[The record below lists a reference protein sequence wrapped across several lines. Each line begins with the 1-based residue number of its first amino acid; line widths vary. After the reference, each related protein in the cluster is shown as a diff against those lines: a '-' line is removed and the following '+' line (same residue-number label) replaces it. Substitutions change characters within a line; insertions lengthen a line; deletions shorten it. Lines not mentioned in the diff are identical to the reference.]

1 MKCPYCGSE
10 MERGYLRSSHGF
22 VWGKE
27 KELGIQKNTIKLA
40 GPFLKGMFKGFYAK
54 AQHCVVCKKLIVDL
68 EDLDN

>member
-10 MERGYLRSSHGF
+10 MESGYLRSSRVF

-27 KELGIQKNTIKLA
+27 KELGIQKNTIKLV
-40 GPFLKGMFKGFYAK
+40 GPFLKGMFEGFYAK
-54 AQHCVVCKKLIVDL
+54 AQHCIVCKKLIVDL